1 MNKVLNGMGVIFS
14 VIAALLWLLSAQTH
28 IQILS
33 ENNNYFAAGSA
44 VISGLCFFLT
54 LFFRKK

>member
-1 MNKVLNGMGVIFS
+1 MNKLLNSLGIIFS

-33 ENNNYFAAGSA
+33 ENNNYLAAGSA
-44 VISGLCFFLT
+44 VISGVCFFLT
-54 LFFRKK
+54 LFFRK